1 MDLNTPGISKIIDYW
16 IEEDIGKGDLTSSA
30 VTSKSVNAYWL
41 AKESGIFCGVEIIK
55 EIFKKIDLQI
65 NSKFHIS
72 DGEKFCKNQKLLEL
86 GLML

>member
-30 VTSKSVNAYWL
+30 VTRESVTAYWL

-55 EIFKKIDLQI
+55 EIFKKIDLKI
-65 NSKFHIS
+65 NSKFHIA
-72 DGEKFCKNQKLLEL
+72 DGENFIKTKSFWN
-86 GLML
+86 